1 MAVLRLPR
9 EGVEILCRFYQLK
22 APIGPGPSSGPT
34 GPCGPGALDGQSE
47 WPGHNTPAVTH
58 VSVGPP
64 SQSLSVQAQG
74 SWRAGG
80 PRWPQCAE
88 GLLLVSEELGHW
100 WQVARAL
107 AFSSEAGGELHLG
120 TCPSQLQALWVA
132 GQGLSLVWVQRTS
145 QHSAWTP
152 WASRAECRA
161 RLATCGLQHRV
172 QEPHGCDTAVARG
185 WDSQWTHTGKEVL

>member
-1 MAVLRLPR
+1 M
-9 EGVEILCRFYQLK
+9 GSQ
-22 APIGPGPSSGPT
+22 SG
-34 GPCGPGALDGQSE
+34 QV
-47 WPGHNTPAVTH
+47 TPAVTH

-74 SWRAGG
+74 SWPAGG

-107 AFSSEAGGELHLG
+107 AFSSEAGGDLHLG

-132 GQGLSLVWVQRTS
+132 GRGLSLVWVQRTS

-161 RLATCGLQHRV
+161 RLATCGLQHRSHMGATRQWPGGGTV
-172 QEPHGCDTAVARG
+172 DGRTQARKYFYVAPACACACVEGQAHYRKRPPSIVTSYPRCS
-185 WDSQWTHTGKEVL
+185 WKCSCPE